1 MQPNLFYQPETKP
14 VDEQARIKAGKRVV
28 QRLLIARQQ
37 LEAARSGVFTH
48 LLNDA
53 INAVLRAEVNYPAAQ
68 KESLIL
74 HSIEKSQANTFEEIA
89 GNTRLSIETVKRI
102 VYRLESENIL
112 GIKSR
117 SKRSKTELI
126 FSRRKRCNTKEK
138 P

>member
-53 INAVLRAEVNYPAAQ
+53 INAARAEVNYLAAQ

-112 GIKSR
+112 GIIPK

-126 FSRRKRCNTKEK
+126 FSRRKIN
-138 P
+138 